1 MDRDVFLIIAGIG
14 GGLTLIGAMCQ
25 HPVADPES
33 ATCVSARAALELRC
47 VDQASTRDEADR
59 CRAAVRAAHD
69 CLTDGG
75 AHE

>member
-1 MDRDVFLIIAGIG
+1 MERDVFLVIAGIG

-25 HPVADPES
+25 RPAPDPES

-47 VDQASTRDEADR
+47 VDQSSTRDEADR

-69 CLTDGG
+69 CVTDGG
-75 AHE
+75 VHE